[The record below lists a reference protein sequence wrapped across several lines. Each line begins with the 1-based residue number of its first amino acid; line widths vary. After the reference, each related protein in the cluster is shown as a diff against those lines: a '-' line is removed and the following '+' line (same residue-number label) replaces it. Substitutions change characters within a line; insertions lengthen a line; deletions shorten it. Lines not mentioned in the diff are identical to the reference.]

1 MPFVTQ
7 RRLDEAPDAISRRT
21 VVGGLAAALVAP
33 VSVVPGLARAQTPPP
48 ERLGDAALADA
59 IDGWLADAGQD
70 FSGAVLVARR
80 DRVILAAV
88 RGLADREHGR
98 PNRLATRFRVGS
110 MDKMFTG
117 LAIMQLVQ
125 AGRLDLHAPLA
136 TWLPDYPNA
145 AVARTVTPH
154 HLLTHTGGAG
164 DIFGPEFD
172 ARRDSL
178 RTLADY
184 VALFGARPA
193 EFPPGTRWEYSN
205 YGYILL
211 GRIIEAVSGRDY
223 YDHVRDHVFVPA
235 GMTGAG
241 FEPESTVVPDRP
253 TAYART
259 DAGAVVPA
267 EGLPWRG
274 TPAGGGY
281 ATVEDFHRFVT
292 ALYDGRL
299 LDAGHRR
306 TMTEGRVE
314 GVSGMLFG
322 YGFAVYPGAV
332 PPMIGHNG
340 ITDGMSG
347 DLRILGDGQVTVAV
361 LANVAPP
368 FLAGKLG
375 KFISA
380 RVTI

>member
-33 VSVVPGLARAQTPPP
+33 VSVVPALARAQTPPP

-80 DRVILAAV
+80 DRVILTAV
-88 RGLADREHGR
+88 RGLADRERDR

-193 EFPPGTRWEYSN
+193 EFTPGTRWEYSN

-211 GRIIEAVSGRDY
+211 GRIIEAVSRRDY

-241 FEPESTVVPDRP
+241 FGPESTVVPDRP
-253 TAYART
+253 MAYAKT
-259 DAGAVVPA
+259 EAGAVVPA

-281 ATVEDFHRFVT
+281 ATVEDFHRFVM

-340 ITDGMSG
+340 IADGMSG
-347 DLRILGDGQVTVAV
+347 DLRILGDGQVTIAV

>member
-1 MPFVTQ
+1 MSIVTH
-7 RRLDEAPDAISRRT
+7 RRPGDTTSRRT
-21 VVGGLAAALVAP
+21 LVGGLTAALA
-33 VSVVPGLARAQTPPP
+33 VPSLARAQTPPP
-48 ERLGDAALADA
+48 ERLPERLDDAALAGA
-59 IDGWLADAGQD
+59 VDGWLADAAQD

-80 DRVILAAV
+80 DRVILTAV
-88 RGLADREHGR
+88 RGLAHRERNR
-98 PNRLATRFRVGS
+98 PNRLDIRFRVGS

-145 AVARTVTPH
+145 AFARTVTPH

-178 RTLADY
+178 RNPADY

-193 EFPPGTRWEYSN
+193 EFAPGARWEYSN

-211 GRIIEAVSGRDY
+211 GRIIEAVSGQSY
-223 YDHVRDHVFVPA
+223 FNQVRDQIFVPA
-235 GMTGAG
+235 GMSGTG
-241 FEPESTVVPDRP
+241 FEPESVVVPDRP
-253 TAYART
+253 VAYAKT
-259 DAGAVVPA
+259 DAGAVVLA

-281 ATVEDFHRFVT
+281 ATVPDFHRFVT

-314 GVSGMLFG
+314 GVSGMMFG
-322 YGFAVYPGAV
+322 YGFAIYPGAV

-340 ITDGMSG
+340 IADGMSG
-347 DLRILGDGQVTVAV
+347 DLRILGDGQVTIAV

-380 RVTI
+380 RVTL